1 MLGTRSVRHLEAARP
16 FLTGASALGTV
27 LLLATGSIRASGS
40 GPAPMPRGPSSSGGS
55 MSTPHVSPEEQ
66 AATKYNHGLKT
77 QQKADETWKEAQ
89 AATDEKKRTKAEE
102 SAKKEYGKAKDDYE
116 AAIKLDPENYQAQGA
131 LGYVLRRL
139 GSFDASLEAYAR
151 ALKIKPGFTPAIEY
165 RGEAYLGL
173 NRVDDAKADYM
184 TLFASDRPHA
194 DQLAAAMKSWVE
206 AHRKDP
212 KGVDPAAVE
221 EFSKWLGSRTEIAA
235 QTSALLPPKDARW

>member
-1 MLGTRSVRHLEAARP
+1 MVVKRSLRQAALARLFLAGAALAAALVLGT
-16 FLTGASALGTV
+16 GSA
-27 LLLATGSIRASGS
+27 RASGS
-40 GPAPMPRGPSSSGGS
+40 GPAPMPRSPSGGGSS
-55 MSTPHVSPEEQ
+55 MSAPQVSPEEQ
-66 AATKYNHGLKT
+66 ASMKYNHGLKA
-77 QQKADETWKEAQ
+77 QEKADETWKEAM
-89 AATDEKKRTKAEE
+89 AATDEKKRGKAEE
-102 SAKKEYGKAKDDYE
+102 SAKKGYEKAKDDYE
-116 AAIKLDPENYQAQGA
+116 AALKLDPEHYQAQGA

-139 GSFDASLEAYAR
+139 GNYDASLDAYAK

-173 NRVDDAKADYM
+173 NRVEDAKADYM

-206 AHRKDP
+206 ARRKDP

-221 EFSKWLGSRTEIAA
+221 DFSKWLDSRKEIAA

>member
-1 MLGTRSVRHLEAARP
+1 
-16 FLTGASALGTV
+16 
-27 LLLATGSIRASGS
+27 
-40 GPAPMPRGPSSSGGS
+40 

-77 QQKADETWKEAQ
+77 QEKADETFKDAQ
-89 AATDEKKRTKAEE
+89 AATDEKKRTKAEDAARKGYE
-102 SAKKEYGKAKDDYE
+102 KAKDDYE
-116 AAIKLDPENYQAQGA
+116 AAIKLDPQHYQAQGA

-139 GSFDASLEAYAR
+139 GSFDLSLEAYAR

-194 DQLAAAMKSWVE
+194 DQLAVAMKSWVE
-206 AHRKDP
+206 ARRKDP
-212 KGVDPAAVE
+212 KGVDPVAVE
-221 EFSKWLGSRTEIAA
+221 DLAKWLDSRKEIAA
-235 QTSALLPPKDARW
+235 QTSALVPPKDARW

>member
-1 MLGTRSVRHLEAARP
+1 
-16 FLTGASALGTV
+16 
-27 LLLATGSIRASGS
+27 
-40 GPAPMPRGPSSSGGS
+40 

-66 AATKYNHGLKT
+66 ASTKYNHGLKT
-77 QQKADETWKEAQ
+77 QEKADETFKDALR
-89 AATDEKKRTKAEE
+89 ATDEKKRTKAEDAARKGYE
-102 SAKKEYGKAKDDYE
+102 KAKDDYE
-116 AAIKLDPENYQAQGA
+116 AAIKLDPQHYQAQGA

-194 DQLAAAMKSWVE
+194 DQLAVAMKSWVE
-206 AHRKDP
+206 TRRKDP

-221 EFSKWLGSRTEIAA
+221 DFAKWLDSRKEIAA
-235 QTSALLPPKDARW
+235 QTSALVPPKDARW